1 MNKHNSLTIRL
12 SLAGLAMALAGCA
25 IGPDYQR
32 PAVALPAAYPESTRT
47 GAAETGQDTLSAQWW
62 TLYNDTTLDTLI
74 SAALK
79 NNVDLQLAIARIDET
94 EAILTETS
102 ANLLPEID
110 LNATRTKERTSTLMA
125 QWLPLGTPTV
135 TTSNRLTLSTAFEL
149 DLWGK
154 LRRASEAARA
164 EVLGSR
170 YAKEVTAL
178 TLAGTIARAYF
189 SLRALD
195 TQIAVTKETLAS
207 REESLTVVK
216 SRADGGLASDLD
228 VYQAQGVRADAALQ
242 LRDLQRQR
250 ALIEHQLGTLT
261 GALDLKI
268 AAGDIMSLPVP
279 AMPPAGLPAM
289 LLERRPD
296 VHQAEQAVIAANARI
311 GVAKAALLPTFSLA
325 ANYGRDSATS
335 ENLFEDGARIWS
347 VGPSASLPIFD
358 SGKYRAR
365 TRQARARQ
373 RASIANYQ
381 KTVKT
386 AFREVA
392 DAIINLEQTTASVD
406 DTQAKVGAAR
416 NALRLSQLRYAEGY
430 SGYLDVLDA
439 QRTANAA
446 ELALAQNRQAQL
458 AYSVDLIKS
467 LGGGWSAPP
476 LTPIRAKD

>member
-1 MNKHNSLTIRL
+1 MRKHHSMALRL
-12 SLAGLAMALAGCA
+12 SLVGLTMAMAGCA
-25 IGPDYQR
+25 IGPDYHR
-32 PAVALPAAYPESTRT
+32 PAVALPASYPESAQT
-47 GAAETGQDTLSAQWW
+47 GATETRQDALSAQWW
-62 TLYNDTTLDTLI
+62 TLYNDATLTQLV
-74 SAALK
+74 SATLK
-79 NNVDLQLAIARIDET
+79 NNVDIGRAIAQIDEA
-94 EAILTETS
+94 EGVLSETS

-110 LNATRTKERTSTLMA
+110 LNAAHTKARTSTVTA
-125 QWLPLGTPTV
+125 QRLPPGTPVV
-135 TTSNRLTLSTAFEL
+135 TTSNRLLLSTAFEL

-178 TLAGTIARAYF
+178 TLASTTARAYF
-189 SLRALD
+189 ALRALD

-216 SRADGGLASDLD
+216 SRAHGGLASDLD
-228 VYQAQGVRADAALQ
+228 VYQAQGTRADAALQ

-261 GALDLKI
+261 ATLDLKI
-268 AAGDIMSLPVP
+268 AAGDIMALPMP
-279 AMPPAGLPAM
+279 AIPDAGLPAA

-296 VHQAEQAVIAANARI
+296 VRQAEQTVISTNARI
-311 GVAKAALLPTFSLA
+311 GVAKAALLPTFSLTA
-325 ANYGRDSATS
+325 SYGRESATS
-335 ENLFEDGARIWS
+335 KNLFEDGARVWS
-347 VGPSASLPIFD
+347 VGPAAILPIFD
-358 SGKYRAR
+358 TGKYRAR

-381 KTVKT
+381 KTIET

-392 DAIINLEQTTASVD
+392 DALINVEQTSASVD
-406 DTQAKVGAAR
+406 DTQAKVDAAR
-416 NALRLSQLRYAEGY
+416 NVLRLSQLRYAEGY

-458 AYSVDLIKS
+458 AYSIDLIKS
-467 LGGGWSAPP
+467 LGGGWSPATARP
-476 LTPIRAKD
+476 

>member
-1 MNKHNSLTIRL
+1 MNQQSSLSLRL
-12 SLAGLAMALAGCA
+12 SLTLTLVAALAGCA

-32 PAVALPAAYPESTRT
+32 PAVALPATYPESTQA
-47 GAAETGQDTLSAQWW
+47 GAAEAGQEAPSAPWW
-62 TLYNDTTLDTLI
+62 ALYNDTTLNTLMT
-74 SAALK
+74 ATLK
-79 NNVDLQLAIARIDET
+79 NNTDIHLAIAQIDEA
-94 EAILTETS
+94 EAVLTEIS

-110 LNATRTKERTSTLMA
+110 LNAAHTKARTSTLTA
-125 QWLPLGTPTV
+125 QRLPPGTPAV

-170 YAKEVTAL
+170 YAQEVTAL
-178 TLAGTIARAYF
+178 TLTGTTARAYF
-189 SLRALD
+189 GLRALD

-216 SRADGGLASDLD
+216 SRVDGGLASDLD
-228 VYQAQGVRADAALQ
+228 IYQAQGVRADAALQ

-250 ALIEHQLGTLT
+250 ALLEHQLGTLT
-261 GALDLKI
+261 KTLDLKI
-268 AAGDIMSLPVP
+268 AAGDIMSLPLP
-279 AMPPAGLPAM
+279 ALPRAGLPAT

-296 VHQAEQAVIAANARI
+296 VRQAEQAVIASNARI
-311 GVAKAALLPTFSLA
+311 GVAKAALLPTFSLLA
-325 ANYGRDSATS
+325 SYGRDSATTK
-335 ENLFEDGARIWS
+335 NLFEDGARIWS
-347 VGPSASLPIFD
+347 VGPSVSLPIFD

-365 TRQARARQ
+365 TRQAQARQ

-381 KTVKT
+381 KTVET

-392 DAIINLEQTTASVD
+392 DALINLEQTSASVD
-406 DTQAKVGAAR
+406 DTQVKVDAAR
-416 NALRLSQLRYAEGY
+416 NALRLSHLRYAEGY

-439 QRTANAA
+439 QRSANTA

-467 LGGGWSAPP
+467 LGGGWS
-476 LTPIRAKD
+476 IQR